1 MCGPAGLLRA
11 VCQRA
16 CLQTERCLFA
26 NRHVVCLQTD
36 RGDLVRFSALT
47 NRIYA
52 NGQRSVCKQGA
63 PTVCKQTEHR
73 TRSLVPAFTRCI
85 HGRRGRPLR
94 RHRRETQAQLLTPW
108 QRRRNAD
115 KQAFPIR
122 EYETRSRSREHVS
135 FGEQRMPLACH
146 GSWDSS
152 APPPAGRIV
161 ALHNERLS
169 P

>member
-1 MCGPAGLLRA
+1 M
-11 VCQRA
+11 
-16 CLQTERCLFA
+16 QTDNALFA
-26 NRHVVCLQTD
+26 NREP
-36 RGDLVRFSALT
+36 
-47 NRIYA
+47 
-52 NGQRSVCKQGA
+52 

-122 EYETRSRSREHVS
+122 EYETRSRSREHVN
-135 FGEQRMPLACH
+135 FGEQRMQLVCH
-146 GSWDSS
+146 GSWRT
-152 APPPAGRIV
+152 PRHRRPR
-161 ALHNERLS
+161 LRLS
-169 P
+169 VCKQTFFGARAQTDTLTNRSEHDRRGVCLFANRHLSVYKQGR

>member
-1 MCGPAGLLRA
+1 M
-11 VCQRA
+11 
-16 CLQTERCLFA
+16 QTDNALFA
-26 NRHVVCLQTD
+26 NREP
-36 RGDLVRFSALT
+36 
-47 NRIYA
+47 
-52 NGQRSVCKQGA
+52 

-94 RHRRETQAQLLTPW
+94 RHRRETQTQLLTPW

-122 EYETRSRSREHVS
+122 EYETRSQSREHVN
-135 FGEQRMPLACH
+135 FGEQRMQLACH

-152 APPPAGRIV
+152 APPPAAKIV
-161 ALHNERLS
+161 CLQTDILRCPCANRHVDKPLRARSEGCVPVCKQAPLCLQTGTLTNS
-169 P
+169 A

>member
-1 MCGPAGLLRA
+1 M
-11 VCQRA
+11 
-16 CLQTERCLFA
+16 QTDNALFA
-26 NRHVVCLQTD
+26 NREP
-36 RGDLVRFSALT
+36 
-47 NRIYA
+47 
-52 NGQRSVCKQGA
+52 

-94 RHRRETQAQLLTPW
+94 RHRRETQTQLLTPW

-152 APPPAGRIV
+152 APPPAATCPR
-161 ALHNERLS
+161 LRLS
-169 P
+169 VCKQTFFGARAQTGLETGTLTNRSEHDRRGVCLFANRHFSVCKQER